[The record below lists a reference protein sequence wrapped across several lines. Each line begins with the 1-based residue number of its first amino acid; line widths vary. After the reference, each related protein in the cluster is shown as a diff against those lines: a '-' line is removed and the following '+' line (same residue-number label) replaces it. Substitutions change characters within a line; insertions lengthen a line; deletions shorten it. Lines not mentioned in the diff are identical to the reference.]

1 MGPFLGRRK
10 KTHQD
15 VSTLDRRLLIWY
27 NDVPQELK
35 YNENGS
41 GTTLQPSVIQM
52 QALALQLAYDN
63 LHIVLHK
70 QTVFP
75 CGYTKQQVIG
85 HASTTQLLDSA
96 LRTSRI
102 TRCPAIDPVCRSSH
116 AAMHVAICMF
126 SAGIVLCA
134 LHQTLEDAAKCT
146 KALEGIDQIVS
157 FLEAFPTRS
166 YPLTSQALQ
175 ILAPLQGKCHETS
188 YRASADL
195 KQATNEQIGNG

>member
-10 KTHQD
+10 QTHED
-15 VSTLDRRLLIWY
+15 VSTLNRRLLIWY
-27 NDVPQELK
+27 KDMPQDLK
-35 YNENGS
+35 YNEDGS
-41 GTTLQPSVIQM
+41 RATSQPPVIQM

-75 CGYTKQQVIG
+75 RGYTKQQVVG

-96 LRTSRI
+96 LRTSQI

-116 AAMHVAICMF
+116 AAMHVAICVF

-134 LHQTLEDAAKCT
+134 LHQILEDAAKCT

-195 KQATNEQIGNG
+195 EQATNEQVGNG